1 LQLLNRNPAHRLGA
15 KRDAAELK
23 EHPFFKMIDWEA
35 LAARQVTVPFKP
47 YVDSDECVR
56 NFDAEFTDADVQREA
71 PVDTGAYFDD
81 DAASAWI
88 DEPTNGTDP
97 RKQGPMPIHPSK
109 NRLDEEAQDAFRG
122 FSYSGDAELNDL
134 MMSASVRDNN
144 DDDMRS

>member
-1 LQLLNRNPAHRLGA
+1 
-15 KRDAAELK
+15 
-23 EHPFFKMIDWEA
+23 MIDWEA

-56 NFDAEFTDADVQREA
+56 NFDAEFTDADILREA

-81 DAASAWI
+81 DPSSLWV
-88 DEPTNGTDP
+88 DEPPSGNDP
-97 RKQGPMPIHPSK
+97 RTRGPVPIHPSK

-134 MMSASVRDNN
+134 MMSASLREN
-144 DDDMRS
+144 DDMSA